1 MARLKDLYEN
11 KIKAD
16 LGNSLGIKNS
26 MAVPRIS
33 KITVN
38 AGVGRAVQDS
48 KKLDEAEA
56 AIIAITGQKPVRT
69 LAKKSI
75 AGFKIR
81 EKMPLGVMVTL
92 RGERMYEFLDVLV
105 NAALPRVRDFR
116 GISGE
121 AFDGHGN
128 YSLGIKEHT
137 VFPQLIGKDVPAVP
151 FQVNVQT
158 TAKNDENAKALLTAF
173 GFPFRSNK

>member
-1 MARLKDLYEN
+1 MARLKDLYE
-11 KIKAD
+11 KQIKAD
-16 LGNSLGIKNS
+16 LASSLGIKNP
-26 MAVPRIS
+26 MALPRIS

-48 KKLDEAEA
+48 KKIEEAEA
-56 AIIAITGQKPVRT
+56 AIIAITGQKTVRT
-69 LAKKSI
+69 VAKKSI

-81 EKMPLGVMVTL
+81 EKMPIGVMVTL

-116 GISGE
+116 GINGE

-128 YSLGIKEHT
+128 YSLGVKEHT
-137 VFPQLIGKDVPAVP
+137 VFPQLIGKDVTAVP
-151 FQVNVQT
+151 FQVNIQT
-158 TAKNDENAKALLTAF
+158 TAKNDEEAKALLKAF
-173 GFPFRSNK
+173 NFPFRSNK